1 MTDAAHPWQPR
12 ADGGLSVCVRLTPR
26 GGRDAIEGVETLSDG
41 RRVIKARVKAVPE
54 AGKANAALAR
64 LLAAACGVAATQ
76 VTLSSGATARV
87 KSLHVEGDAAA
98 LAGALARTLGL

>member
-1 MTDAAHPWQPR
+1 MSGDGQPWRAAPH
-12 ADGGLSVCVRLTPR
+12 GLDVAVRLTPR

-41 RRVIKARVKAVPE
+41 RRVLKARVRAVPE

-64 LLAAACGVAATQ
+64 LVAAACGVAATQ
-76 VTLSSGATARV
+76 VSLASGATARV

-98 LAGALARTLGL
+98 LAAALARTLGA